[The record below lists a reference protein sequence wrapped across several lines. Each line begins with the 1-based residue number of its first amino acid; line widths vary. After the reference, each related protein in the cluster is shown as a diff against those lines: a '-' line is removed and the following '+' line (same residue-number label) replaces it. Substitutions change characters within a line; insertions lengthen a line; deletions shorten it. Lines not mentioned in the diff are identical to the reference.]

1 MLKKIFKRNRKGYK
15 KKKTKSK
22 SNKLNVT
29 TDNISTNANSL
40 SFVGSSPGMDDE
52 EEDEIDLPKLNFSCI
67 LNNPLEDINNTSIF
81 GQLLMKFQEDFRVVT
96 EEERLK
102 KEGYK
107 FDLIDIIQDKTPKLS
122 HNNSFV
128 LENKML
134 NKMQKEE
141 EEENEELDDILND
154 LEQLD
159 SLFSTKKTIE
169 QCIKETNEELY
180 KGKKTFKLMK
190 VVDLSYKN
198 YIAKIKHEYL
208 MYKDYHKKN
217 IMNKILE
224 DLLEE
229 EKEIKVNKNEIFK
242 PGNIY
247 RNELNS
253 MNIIDKEYI
262 VDTKDFKIKN
272 SLLNMDI
279 SQIMECI
286 AKIIE
291 QKGKIELEAEK
302 SNINYNA
309 IKYFFKQNYPLLIN
323 EVDNVQFKINN
334 LIEKKNNLKNKFLDT
349 TQKMILMKIKRQNL
363 IKLLEIYKKM
373 MLAKCH
379 NLNNINTIIE
389 IREMKQNLKNI
400 PNIGL
405 NIIKDI
411 NEELTT
417 RENNIN
423 SENLNKITT
432 LIKNEINNCFDIETY
447 TMGNEEEEE
456 EDEGDADE
464 DDTEIRPKKKYN
476 YKYYQID
483 EKLFKKMLKD
493 NETKEYIYLVINS
506 IDVDFIKEK
515 IYSLLELSENKS
527 EFMQKISNVIL
538 SSIEQSIL
546 TTLGKILPL
555 KNTNEILFLF
565 FMGKMCQHLLDT
577 VSKMID
583 EKDKE
588 KLLLDINNCIYD
600 IIDKNLSFI
609 IEDVSTYNQN
619 IDKFILKNTLLRQVY
634 SQIPLFL
641 LCKNFNEKIEKYE
654 VDFIESFGKIRSQ
667 KIKDELTFDNLR
679 NLDNFSY
686 EYQKMI
692 NIIFSFSEESL
703 NQDKEIKIQNLKSR
717 ILLDVDLNQK
727 KNEPKEINLIE
738 LPIISENKNE
748 TKKCK
753 LMTTTLDIITDSFY
767 AIKLLIY
774 FNKNNYNQILCYLHD
789 IFNNFINLS
798 NDIVLETKGQIKTI
812 TQNEL
817 GASYSSVFLIREITA
832 KIILFLNSSKD
843 INEETKKKYND
854 LESSSKDYLE
864 KNILKLNN
872 MIQSGVNESSL
883 DEFKKIIT
891 SEKYPIDKGH
901 LSINPFAENLVKLVK
916 NVNKSLKD
924 CYEDKI
930 ISKIILDNLND
941 YNNELEKLLEK
952 KELTDEDER
961 TQFKKDFIFI
971 RKNIDKNIDDI
982 DFKGFK
988 KRLNNIY
995 KKIIPKEKGE

>member
-22 SNKLNVT
+22 SNKLNIT
-29 TDNISTNANSL
+29 TDDISTNANSL
-40 SFVGSSPGMDDE
+40 SFVGSGPAMDDE

-81 GQLLMKFQEDFRVVT
+81 GQLLMKFQEDLRVVT

-107 FDLIDIIQDKTPKLS
+107 FDLIDIIQDRDPKLT

-134 NKMQKEE
+134 NKMVKEE
-141 EEENEELDDILND
+141 EEENEELDDILTD

-217 IMNKILE
+217 IMSKILE

-229 EKEIKVNKNEIFK
+229 EKDTKFNKKEIFK

-272 SLLNMDI
+272 SLLNMDT

-302 SNINYNA
+302 SNINYNV
-309 IKYFFKQNYPLLIN
+309 IKYFFKNNYPLLIN

-373 MLAKCH
+373 KLAKCH
-379 NLNNINTIIE
+379 NLDNINTIIE

-493 NETKEYIYLVINS
+493 NEIKEYIYLVINS

-565 FMGKMCQHLLDT
+565 YMGKMCQHLLDT
-577 VSKMID
+577 VSKMI
-583 EKDKE
+583 EENDKE

-634 SQIPLFL
+634 GQIPLFL

-692 NIIFSFSEESL
+692 NIVFSFSEESL
-703 NQDKEIKIQNLKSR
+703 NQDEEIKIQNLKNH

-727 KNEPKEINLIE
+727 KDEPKEINLIE
-738 LPIISENKNE
+738 IPIISENKNE

-753 LMTTTLDIITDSFY
+753 LMTTTLDIITDSLY
-767 AIKLLIY
+767 AVKLLLY
-774 FNKNNYNQILCYLHD
+774 FNKNNYNQILCYLYE

-832 KIILFLNSSKD
+832 KILLFLNSSKD

-864 KNILKLNN
+864 KNILKLNI

-883 DEFKKIIT
+883 DEFKKIIG

-930 ISKIILDNLND
+930 KSKIILDNLND

-952 KELTDEDER
+952 KELNDEDEK

-995 KKIIPKEKGE
+995 KKLLPKEKGE